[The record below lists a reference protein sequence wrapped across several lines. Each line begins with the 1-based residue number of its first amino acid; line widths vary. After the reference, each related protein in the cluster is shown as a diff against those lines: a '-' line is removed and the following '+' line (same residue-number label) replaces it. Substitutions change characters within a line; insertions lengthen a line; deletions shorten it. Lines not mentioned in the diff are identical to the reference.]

1 MVKNPYKKLYYENL
15 SRALDEIE
23 KDNRGSS
30 KKTQEQRRGC
40 NCNLS
45 FSSFDFAK
53 GALRKARQFLL
64 LFWSG
69 KFLPCKFI
77 CFIRKLIKK
86 LWRIKNKPN

>member
-1 MVKNPYKKLYYENL
+1 MVKNPYKKIYENL
-15 SRALDEIE
+15 GSALDDIE

-30 KKTQEQRRGC
+30 KKTPEQRRGC

-45 FSSFDFAK
+45 FSSFDLVK

-64 LFWSG
+64 LIGSG